1 MNYIEHIIKQLK
13 SSKMNLIYIFIFI
26 LLIFS
31 PVLSKSSFYGDMLF
45 SIFLFAGTSAAW
57 NLVGGFTGQI
67 SLGHTIFFG
76 VGAYSA
82 TLLYLHF
89 GWSPWINL
97 ICAGIIAVLFGI
109 VLGYPCFK
117 LKSHFFALTTI
128 ALGQILYFVSL
139 FWRNLTNG
147 ANGLLIPFEPGFKN
161 IIFNSKVPYAYLALG
176 FMVIT
181 LLVSYLIRNSKFGF
195 YLISIREDQDAA
207 ESLGVNST
215 LYKLYIFMIS
225 TFLTGI
231 GGVLYAQ
238 YIMYIDPASVFN
250 VNISIQMGII
260 AILGGVGTI
269 LGPFVGAVII
279 VPLDI
284 LLRGWFGQTYAG
296 LNYIIYGVILIV
308 MIRKVPEG
316 IVGWLK
322 ENIKIPTKSTD
333 EAFIASKSS
342 SRERKDRETVLKH
355 PETNKG
361 EVLLQLNGVCKNFG
375 GLEAL
380 KNVSFSINQGEIVS
394 LIGPNGAGKTTLFNV
409 ITGFLSPESGSI
421 QFTGNPIAG
430 LHPPSKVCNH
440 RIVRTFQLVKSFNQM
455 TVLENVMVGAFHQ
468 TIHNYEA
475 EECARE
481 KIKFVNLEKSIFSQ
495 TKNLTLC
502 DKKRVELARALATN
516 PKLLLLDEIM
526 SGLNPTELVEFTG
539 LLREI
544 SNQGITLFII
554 EHIMKPI
561 MTLSN
566 KIIVLNYGQKIAEGT
581 PETISKDEKV
591 IKAYLGEV
599 KNFA

>member
-1 MNYIEHIIKQLK
+1 MNYIEYMIKQLK

-31 PVLSKSSFYGDMLF
+31 PFLNQSSFYGDMLF
-45 SIFLFAGTSAAW
+45 TVFLFAGMSASW

-67 SLGHTIFFG
+67 SLGHTVFFG
-76 VGAYSA
+76 VGAYTSI
-82 TLLYLHF
+82 LLYLHF

-97 ICAGIIAVLFGI
+97 ICAGIVAALFGI
-109 VLGYPCFK
+109 VLGYPCFR

-128 ALGQILYFVSL
+128 ALGQIIYFISL

-176 FMVIT
+176 FMLIT
-181 LLVSYLIRNSKFGF
+181 LLASYLIRNSKFGF
-195 YLISIREDQDAA
+195 YLIAIREDQDAA

-215 LYKLYIFMIS
+215 LYKLYVFTLS
-225 TFLTGI
+225 TFFTGI
-231 GGVLYAQ
+231 GGVLYSQ

-250 VNISIQMGII
+250 INISIQLGII
-260 AILGGVGTI
+260 TILGGLGTV

-296 LNYIIYGVILIV
+296 LNYIIYGVLLIII
-308 MIRKVPEG
+308 IRKVPAG

-322 ENIKIPTKSTD
+322 EKIKIPVESTN
-333 EAFIASKSS
+333 EAFIVSKSS
-342 SRERKDRETVLKH
+342 SVNRKDRETVLKH
-355 PETNKG
+355 QKVNKG
-361 EVLLQLNGVCKNFG
+361 KILLELDGISKKFG

-380 KNVSFSINQGEIVS
+380 KDVSFSINQGQIVS

-421 QFTGNPIAG
+421 KFIGNSITG
-430 LHPPSKVCNH
+430 LHPPYKVCNH

-455 TVLENVMVGAFHQ
+455 TVLENVMVGAFHKNN
-468 TIHNYEA
+468 HYHKA
-475 EECARE
+475 EEYARE
-481 KIKFVNLEKSIFSQ
+481 KISFVKLEKSIFSQ
-495 TKNLTLC
+495 AKNSTLC
-502 DKKRVELARALATN
+502 DKKRVELARALATK

-526 SGLNPTELVEFTG
+526 SGLNPTELIEFTN

-544 SNQGITLFII
+544 SKQGTTLFII

-561 MTLSN
+561 MALSD

-581 PETISKDEKV
+581 PKTISKDEKV